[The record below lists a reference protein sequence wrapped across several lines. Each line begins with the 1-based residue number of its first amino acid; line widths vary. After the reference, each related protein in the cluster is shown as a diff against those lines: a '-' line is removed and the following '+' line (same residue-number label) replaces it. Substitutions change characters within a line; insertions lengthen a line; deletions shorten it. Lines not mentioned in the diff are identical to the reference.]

1 MAGPPVVKAGLGIE
15 ISKEDLGNEDIQ
27 VRTSG
32 VVANLAVDEADALA
46 QVRRFLSYLPSSVWD
61 MPPRV
66 EPDDDPERRDEGLLS
81 VVPQNRQRVYDPR
94 KILEMVLDRASF
106 FEIQPEFAVPNHR
119 AGAGRWLSGRRDDQQ
134 PALPRWLDGQGRGR
148 ESCAPSAA
156 LRHLPPP
163 ARLLLR

>member
-1 MAGPPVVKAGLGIE
+1 ME

-81 VVPQNRQRVYDPR
+81 AVPQNRQRVYDPR

-106 FEIQPEFAVPNHR
+106 FEIQASS
-119 AGAGRWLSGRRDDQQ
+119 GAPGSPGW
-134 PALPRWLDGQGRGR
+134 R
-148 ESCAPSAA
+148 ESMAIRSA
-156 LRHLPPP
+156 
-163 ARLLLR
+163 